1 MKEKEENES
10 INQSCTFR
18 PLVNNKNHRTQEML
32 IQELY
37 AWKQKMERNLKRN
50 KEFYRTE
57 EDSKSTEKPQINENS
72 RKIALTV
79 FFIQKSTTPVIDRLT
94 TSVSKKSYNA
104 NISVNSLINSKS
116 QTFID
121 TITQSKVKDSSFKD
135 QSNNESTLSETN
147 NPQTSKLS
155 SDFSICFKQS
165 DKLASLQTKNITYN
179 ELLKLMSNH
188 SSFCERQ

>member
-79 FFIQKSTTPVIDRLT
+79 FFI
-94 TSVSKKSYNA
+94 
-104 NISVNSLINSKS
+104 
-116 QTFID
+116 
-121 TITQSKVKDSSFKD
+121 
-135 QSNNESTLSETN
+135 
-147 NPQTSKLS
+147 
-155 SDFSICFKQS
+155 
-165 DKLASLQTKNITYN
+165 
-179 ELLKLMSNH
+179 
-188 SSFCERQ
+188 